1 MIFHKEEG
9 VKFINYLY
17 SDAIVYLDRKYKL
30 YEFFK
35 DGSRS
40 IEEFMELQSG
50 NIGETP
56 LVDNP
61 EISLESKESEPS
73 YSVETEPILEVET
86 E

>member
-1 MIFHKEEG
+1 MFHKEEG
-9 VKFINYLY
+9 IKFINYLY
-17 SDAIVYLDRKYKL
+17 SDATVYLDRKYEL
-30 YEFFK
+30 YKFFK

-61 EISLESKESEPS
+61 EISSEIKESEPS

>member
-1 MIFHKEEG
+1 
-9 VKFINYLY
+9 
-17 SDAIVYLDRKYKL
+17 
-30 YEFFK
+30 
-35 DGSRS
+35 
-40 IEEFMELQSG
+40 MELQSG

-61 EISLESKESEPS
+61 EISSEIKESEPS